1 MKTLLSKL
9 KINKFT
15 PLQMGFIASFV
26 LHSALFAMMIDFN
39 APSQKS
45 MKSQAINISLANIA
59 GEHIQAQKLQ
69 NPPKKKHKNK
79 KHKKAKIA
87 DSAPKIA
94 ESTPKPAD
102 STADSAK
109 NTEADSAVD
118 STKNTEADSA
128 IDSAID
134 SAMDSTKNME
144 ADSAVDSAIGA
155 SVNAGEKI
163 EILGADDAL
172 YATILDIINNKRIY
186 PKIAIV
192 RKLKDNIQLE
202 FILRENGDV
211 QGLRVL
217 SGRHRILNDNALDTI
232 KRASAH
238 FPKPGRSKRVR
249 IMMTYDLI

>member
-69 NPPKKKHKNK
+69 NLPKKKPKNK
-79 KHKKAKIA
+79 KHKKAKTA
-87 DSAPKIA
+87 DSA
-94 ESTPKPAD
+94 PKPAD
-102 STADSAK
+102 STADSSVDSTMDSAVDSSVDSAVDSTVDSTK

-118 STKNTEADSA
+118 ST
-128 IDSAID
+128 
-134 SAMDSTKNME
+134 
-144 ADSAVDSAIGA
+144 IGA

>member
-1 MKTLLSKL
+1 MKTLSSKL

-26 LHSALFAMMIDFN
+26 LHSALFAMMLDFN

-69 NPPKKKHKNK
+69 NLPNKKPKNK

-87 DSAPKIA
+87 DSTPKII

-109 NTEADSAVD
+109 NTEADSA
-118 STKNTEADSA
+118 
-128 IDSAID
+128 ID

-144 ADSAVDSAIGA
+144 ADSTMDSTIGA